1 MTQTRLVLVSHALC
15 PYVQRA
21 AIALA
26 EKGVPFE
33 RRTIDLADKPDWFR
47 AISPLGKVPLLIV
60 RGDDGSETVL
70 FESAV
75 ICEYLEETVP
85 GVKLHPADPLERA
98 RHRGWIEFGSAIL
111 ADLWGFETA
120 KDAETFEAK
129 RQALTTRFAAVEREL
144 GVGPWFAGEG
154 FSLVDAVFGPIFRY
168 FDVFEAIADIGVF
181 AATPKVRAWRQ
192 ALAFRPSVRDAVGQ
206 DYPTGSAPFSRS
218 TTPICSACRRT
229 PPDLRVA
236 LFAAAPAAD
245 RQAHAAATERNRC
258 RYWSGEIPVARLK
271 CAERRRLWCSRRLRR
286 SLRSTPRSSQASAWL
301 PRSGATGV
309 VERRIARSG

>member
-33 RRTIDLADKPDWFR
+33 RRTVDLADKPDWFR

-206 DYPTGSAPFSRS
+206 DYSHR
-218 TTPICSACRRT
+218 
-229 PPDLRVA
+229 LRA
-236 LFAAAPAAD
+236 FLAKHDAYLLGL
-245 RQAHAAATERNRC
+245 QAHAA
-258 RYWSGEIPVARLK
+258 
-271 CAERRRLWCSRRLRR
+271 
-286 SLRSTPRSSQASAWL
+286 
-301 PRSGATGV
+301 
-309 VERRIARSG
+309 